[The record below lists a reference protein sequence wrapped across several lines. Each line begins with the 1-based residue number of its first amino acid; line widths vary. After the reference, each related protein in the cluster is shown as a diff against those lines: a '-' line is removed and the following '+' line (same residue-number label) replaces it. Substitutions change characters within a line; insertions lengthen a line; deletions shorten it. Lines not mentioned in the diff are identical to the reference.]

1 MGSLAVILIDD
12 TFVLIVGTLTLL
24 LVVLAVIFF
33 AFLFQRKLI
42 KKQRAFREIEN
53 LLQKQEVKAAYQ
65 VLEAQ
70 EQERKRIAE
79 DLHDR
84 LGSRLAAVKLHFH
97 AFRNNTNNTESFF
110 TTGSNLLDEAIDE
123 VRDISHNMLS
133 GVLSKFGLVG
143 ALNDLKNT
151 LEASK
156 QLVFQIHTSHLEER
170 LDLAVEV
177 SLYRIVQELISNILK
192 HAQATEIILQV
203 NRFEGEILLIV
214 EDNGVG
220 FEMKSDFD
228 FMGIGLKNIKTRAG
242 KLNGKINVDSRKGQ
256 GTTVT
261 IEIPLPND
269 QYTNRG

>member
-1 MGSLAVILIDD
+1 MASLLVILVDD
-12 TFVLIVGTLTLL
+12 TFVLIMGTLTLL

-97 AFRNNTNNTESFF
+97 AFRNNSNNTDSFF
-110 TTGSNLLDEAIDE
+110 NTGSNLLDEAIDE

-143 ALNDLKNT
+143 ALQDLKDT

-156 QLVFQIHTSHLEER
+156 QLTFQIHTSHLEDR
-170 LDLAVEV
+170 LDLEIEV
-177 SLYRIVQELISNILK
+177 SLYRIVQELVSNVLK

-203 NRFEGEILLIV
+203 NRFEGEILLIA

-228 FMGIGLKNIKTRAG
+228 FQASQN
-242 KLNGKINVDSRKGQ
+242 
-256 GTTVT
+256 
-261 IEIPLPND
+261 
-269 QYTNRG
+269 